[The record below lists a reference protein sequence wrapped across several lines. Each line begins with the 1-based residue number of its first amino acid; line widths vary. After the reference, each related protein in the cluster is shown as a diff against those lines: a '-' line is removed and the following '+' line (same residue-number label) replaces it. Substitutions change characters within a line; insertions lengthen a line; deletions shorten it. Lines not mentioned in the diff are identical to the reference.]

1 MNIAMFDLE
10 TLSVMPDAA
19 VVQIGLVIGNPVTG
33 NVVHEQR
40 IPLTLDAQ
48 RDRRVEY
55 NTLCWWMQQAEDVR
69 KGVFVGGGYA
79 VTPMQALA
87 SVEDAFGG
95 YAPEEVWAGPA
106 MFDLPILTSLWG
118 RKPWEFWRER
128 DLTTLRRHV
137 DPKGTRKPPANTK
150 AHDALADALWQF
162 HYLSALLKV

>member
-19 VVQIGLVIGNPVTG
+19 VVQIGLVIGDPVTG
-33 NVVHEQR
+33 DVVHKQR
-40 IPLTLDAQ
+40 LPLTLDAQ
-48 RDRRVEY
+48 RDRRVEHG
-55 NTLCWWMQQAEDVR
+55 TLCWWMQQAEDVR
-69 KGVFVGGGYA
+69 RLVFIEHGF
-79 VTPMQALA
+79 TPAQALA
-87 SVEDAFGG
+87 SVEDALGE

-128 DLTTLRRHV
+128 DLTTLRRYV
-137 DPKGTRKPPANTK
+137 DPKGKRKPPANTQ

>member
-19 VVQIGLVIGNPVTG
+19 VVQIGLVIGDPVTG
-33 NVVHEQR
+33 NVAHEQR

-48 RDRRVEY
+48 RDRRVEHS
-55 NTLCWWMQQAEDVR
+55 TLCWWMRQAADVR
-69 KGVFVGGGYA
+69 SSVFVEGGL
-79 VTPMQALA
+79 TPMQALTI
-87 SVEDAFGG
+87 VEDALGE

-118 RKPWEFWRER
+118 RKPWAYWMER
-128 DLTTLRRHV
+128 DLSTLRRHV
-137 DPKGTRKPPANTK
+137 DPRGVRKPPANDK

>member
-19 VVQIGLVIGNPVTG
+19 VVQIGLVIGDPVTG
-33 NVVHEQR
+33 NVAHEQR

-48 RDRRVEY
+48 RKRRVDH
-55 NTLCWWMQQAEDVR
+55 NTLCWWMAQAEDVR
-69 KGVFVGGGYA
+69 SSVFVESGF
-79 VTPMQALA
+79 TPMQALTL
-87 SVEDAFGG
+87 VEDAFGE

-118 RKPWEFWRER
+118 RKPWAYWMER
-128 DLTTLRRHV
+128 DLSTLRRHV
-137 DPKGTRKPPANTK
+137 DPRGMRKPPANDK

>member
-19 VVQIGLVIGNPVTG
+19 VVQIGLVIGDPVTG

-48 RDRRVEY
+48 RDRRVEH

-69 KGVFVGGGYA
+69 SSVFVESGF
-79 VTPMQALA
+79 TPMQALTL
-87 SVEDAFGG
+87 VEDAFGE

-118 RKPWEFWRER
+118 RKPWAYWMER
-128 DLTTLRRHV
+128 DLSTLRRHV
-137 DPKGTRKPPANTK
+137 DPRGVRKPPANDK